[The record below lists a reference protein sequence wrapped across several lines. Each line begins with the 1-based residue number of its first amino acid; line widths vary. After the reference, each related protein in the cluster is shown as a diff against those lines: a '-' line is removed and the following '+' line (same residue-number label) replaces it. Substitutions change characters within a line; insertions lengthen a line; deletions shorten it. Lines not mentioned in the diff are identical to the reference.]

1 MVDNQD
7 TFRMGRVIDL
17 PTVTG
22 TSTPLEFQQLINQVQ
37 ALARVMLATQG
48 QYYTLP
54 HQIVLAYYVT
64 PLVLACQ
71 S

>member
-1 MVDNQD
+1 MADNQD
-7 TFRMGRVIDL
+7 TLEMRCVTDL
-17 PTVTG
+17 LTIAA
-22 TSTPLEFQQLINQVQ
+22 TSAPLEFQQLINQVQ

-71 S
+71 T

>member
-17 PTVTG
+17 PTVTD

-48 QYYTLP
+48 QY
-54 HQIVLAYYVT
+54 
-64 PLVLACQ
+64 
-71 S
+71 